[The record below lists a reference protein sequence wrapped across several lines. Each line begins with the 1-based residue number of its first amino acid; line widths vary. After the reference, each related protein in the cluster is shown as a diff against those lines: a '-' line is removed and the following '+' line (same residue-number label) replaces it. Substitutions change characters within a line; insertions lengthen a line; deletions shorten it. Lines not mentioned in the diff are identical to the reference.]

1 VTAGDLV
8 VVIAS
13 VVMIGATVAI
23 ALMVSALVRSL
34 RDLQAVL
41 DELRGEAVPL
51 MGELRSTVSA
61 AGAEVDR
68 VDGLLE
74 TAEAISARVDGASRV
89 GYLAFRRPMIR
100 LVTIGRGI
108 RRGAR
113 RLFLG
118 RKAEPVPARASH
130 GRSRPSSRAA

>member
-1 VTAGDLV
+1 VSAGDLV

-13 VVMIGATVAI
+13 VVMIAATATI
-23 ALMVSALVRSL
+23 AVLVSALIRSL
-34 RDLQAVL
+34 HELRDVL
-41 DELRGEAVPL
+41 DDLRGEAVPL
-51 MGELRSTVSA
+51 MGELRTTVSA

-89 GYLAFRRPMIR
+89 GYLAFHRPMIR
-100 LVTIGRGI
+100 TVAVWRGV

-113 RLFLG
+113 RLVRG
-118 RKAEPVPARASH
+118 RPTEATTT
-130 GRSRPSSRAA
+130 RPRSRAA